1 MRLTL
6 EVFCYF
12 LKLGMTGFGG
22 PVALVSIMQKEL
34 IEEKKWMSS
43 EKFVQVLPLLKSM
56 PGAFSF
62 QTAVYLGNRRG
73 GRLAGFFAG
82 LGLILPASILMVGLG
97 VFLKSFGENLE
108 MKIWMQGFQWG
119 AIALMA
125 SAVEGLSKIYWSDRR
140 FWLLFFLSLVSFVF
154 FNTTEILSVF
164 IFGTLSLL
172 FERSKFKK
180 GTPLNFFL
188 FGFGGWGVTLMAPTL
203 TSLFLICFSS
213 GAFVFGTGIAIAPI
227 LETYFVFQNKWIT
240 HEEFM
245 TALALSQMTPGPIL
259 VIVALIGYKVL
270 GIAGAIVSTLAVYA
284 PGWIHMLTWF
294 PSVSEKL
301 TSKKSIQVFL
311 KGALAAVVACICLTL
326 FNMCKLG
333 SFNVIGI
340 PMVIILFILGRKK
353 NMKSWQLI
361 LLAGMIFRLLS
372 HIRTN
377 NL

>member
-1 MRLTL
+1 MKLTL

-43 EKFVQVLPLLKSM
+43 EKFIQVLPLLKSM

-62 QTAVYLGNRRG
+62 QTAVYLGNHRG
-73 GRLAGFFAG
+73 GRFAGFFAG
-82 LGLILPASILMVGLG
+82 LGLILPASILMVWLG
-97 VFLKSFGENLE
+97 VFLKSFGENSE
-108 MKIWMQGFQWG
+108 IKIWIQGFQWG
-119 AIALMA
+119 AIVLMA
-125 SAVEGLSKIYWSDRR
+125 SAVENLSKIYWPDKR

-154 FNTTEILSVF
+154 FDTTEILSVF
-164 IFGTLSLL
+164 IFGSLSLL
-172 FERSKFKK
+172 LEKNKLKK
-180 GTPLNFFL
+180 GTPLNFIL
-188 FGFGGWGVTLMAPTL
+188 FGFGGLGVNLVAPSL
-203 TSLFLICFSS
+203 ASLFLICFGA

-227 LETYFVFQNKWIT
+227 LETYFVLQNKWIT
-240 HEEFM
+240 HDEFM

-270 GIAGAIVSTLAVYA
+270 GIKGAVVSTLAVYA

-301 TSKKSIQVFL
+301 TSKKTIQVFL

-333 SFNVIGI
+333 NLNAIGI
-340 PMVIILFILGRKK
+340 PLVIMLFILGKK
-353 NMKSWQLI
+353 MKIKSWQLI
-361 LLAGMIFRLLS
+361 LLAGVIFRIMS
-372 HIRTN
+372 HIRTM

>member
-1 MRLTL
+1 MKLTL

-43 EKFVQVLPLLKSM
+43 EKFIQVLPLLKSM

-62 QTAVYLGNRRG
+62 QTAVYLGNHRG
-73 GRLAGFFAG
+73 GRFAGFFAG
-82 LGLILPASILMVGLG
+82 LGLILPASILMIWLG
-97 VFLKSFGENLE
+97 GFLNSFGENLE
-108 MKIWMQGFQWG
+108 IKIWIQGFQWG
-119 AIALMA
+119 AIVLMA
-125 SAVEGLSKIYWSDRR
+125 SAVESLSKIYWLDKR

-164 IFGTLSLL
+164 IFGILSLL
-172 FERSKFKK
+172 IEKNKLKK

-188 FGFGGWGVTLMAPTL
+188 LGFGGLGATMMAPSL

-227 LETYFVFQNKWIT
+227 LETYFVFQYKWIT
-240 HEEFM
+240 HDEFM

-270 GIAGAIVSTLAVYA
+270 GIKGAVVSTLAVYA

-301 TSKKSIQVFL
+301 TSKKTIQVFL

-333 SFNVIGI
+333 SLNVIGI
-340 PMVIILFILGRKK
+340 PLAIMLFILGKK
-353 NMKSWQLI
+353 MKIKSWQVI
-361 LLAGMIFRLLS
+361 LLAGVIFRIMS
-372 HIRTN
+372 HIRTV